1 MKLTRYK
8 YSEKKYERLF
18 MAVAQTEN
26 EDYKRFFNLLVE
38 VKLSKKSI
46 FKKFTRYLDIY
57 RTEADMI
64 LNKL

>member
-1 MKLTRYK
+1 
-8 YSEKKYERLF
+8 